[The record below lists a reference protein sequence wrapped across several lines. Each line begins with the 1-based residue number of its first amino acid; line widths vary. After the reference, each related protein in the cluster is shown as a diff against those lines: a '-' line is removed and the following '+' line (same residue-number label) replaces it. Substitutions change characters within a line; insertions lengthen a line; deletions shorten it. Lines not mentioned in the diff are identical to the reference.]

1 MRLRFKVIE
10 IGWETDWDDHRH
22 PRIRIGRRDWSA
34 VLYDHPSE
42 GWQVIALEIVR
53 KEKRGARIEEHAG
66 IAAETQLRKYI
77 EGDLTFAD
85 AVLQSITRD
94 LHELGR
100 TGATKHW
107 GGKTITLNVHPAKGN

>member
-1 MRLRFKVIE
+1 VRLRFKVIE
-10 IGWETDWDDHRH
+10 VDWETDWDDNRH

-42 GWQVIALEIVR
+42 GWQVVALEIVR
-53 KEKRGARIEEHAG
+53 KDKRGVRLEEHTGGEAG
-66 IAAETQLRKYI
+66 RKLDQLIRG
-77 EGDLTFAD
+77 ELTFAD

-100 TGATKHW
+100 QGATKHW
-107 GGKTITLNVHPAKGN
+107 VGKTITLNVHPAKGI

>member
-42 GWQVIALEIVR
+42 GWQVIGLETVR
-53 KEKRGARIEEHAG
+53 KDKRGVRLEEHTG
-66 IAAETQLRKYI
+66 GEAERKLNQLIKG
-77 EGDLTFAD
+77 ELTFAD
-85 AVLQSITRD
+85 AVLNAITNA
-94 LHELGR
+94 LYENGR

-107 GGKTITLNVHPAKGN
+107 VGKTITLNVHPAKGI